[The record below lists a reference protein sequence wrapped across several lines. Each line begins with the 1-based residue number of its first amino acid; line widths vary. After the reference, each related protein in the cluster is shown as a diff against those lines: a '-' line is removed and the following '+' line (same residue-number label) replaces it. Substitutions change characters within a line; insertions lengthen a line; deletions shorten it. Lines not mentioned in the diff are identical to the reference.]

1 MDCIR
6 YNNYYSDLLLLILHI
21 VNKFQSNELECN
33 YPTEHLLEL
42 RIARC
47 SVMLQA
53 NTKDSFVVIE
63 GRTVSHEYV
72 IPKDEVD
79 HYDGRELSLK
89 MRHDEIGSD
98 YEHY

>member
-1 MDCIR
+1 MNWNAI
-6 YNNYYSDLLLLILHI
+6 I
-21 VNKFQSNELECN
+21 SNRTPVRTKDSTMFGYVAGE
-33 YPTEHLLEL
+33 Y
-42 RIARC
+42 
-47 SVMLQA
+47 
-53 NTKDSFVVIE
+53 KDSFVVIE

>member
-1 MDCIR
+1 
-6 YNNYYSDLLLLILHI
+6 
-21 VNKFQSNELECN
+21 
-33 YPTEHLLEL
+33 
-42 RIARC
+42 
-47 SVMLQA
+47 MLQA
-53 NTKDSFVVIE
+53 NTKDSFMVIE